1 MKIEKIVCGIF
12 WAIAVIFIVVAANN
26 YSQLQKA
33 RAVIAEQQQIINN
46 FPHLCNEAWETY
58 GC

>member
-1 MKIEKIVCGIF
+1 MNIEKIVCTLF
-12 WAIAVIFIVVAANN
+12 WAIAVIFIVIAANN
-26 YSQLQKA
+26 YTQLQKA
-33 RAVIAEQQQIINN
+33 RAVIAEQQQIIDN

>member
-1 MKIEKIVCGIF
+1 MNVEKILCTIF
-12 WAIAVIFIVVAANN
+12 WAIAAVFIVIAANN
-26 YSQLQKA
+26 HSQLLRA
-33 RAVIAEQQQIINN
+33 RAIIAEQQQIIDN

>member
-1 MKIEKIVCGIF
+1 MNIEKIVCGIF
-12 WAIAVIFIVVAANN
+12 WAIAVIFIVIAANN

-33 RAVIAEQQQIINN
+33 RVIIAEQQQIIDN
-46 FPHLCNEAWETY
+46 FPQLCNDAWETY

>member
-1 MKIEKIVCGIF
+1 MNIEKIVCTIF

-26 YSQLQKA
+26 YTQLQKA
-33 RAVIAEQQQIINN
+33 RARITEQQQIINN

>member
-1 MKIEKIVCGIF
+1 MNIEKIVCAFF
-12 WAIAVIFIVVAANN
+12 WVIAVIFIVIAANN

-33 RAVIAEQQQIINN
+33 RATIAEQQQIIDN
-46 FPHLCNEAWETY
+46 FPNLCNEAWETY

>member
-1 MKIEKIVCGIF
+1 MNIEKIVCGIF
-12 WAIAVIFIVVAANN
+12 WAIAVIFIVIATNN

-33 RAVIAEQQQIINN
+33 RATIAEQQQIINN

>member
-1 MKIEKIVCGIF
+1 MNIEKIVCDIF
-12 WAIAVIFIVVAANN
+12 WAIAIIFIVIAANN

-33 RAVIAEQQQIINN
+33 RDIIAEQQQIIDN
-46 FPHLCNEAWETY
+46 FPQLCNEAWETY